1 MAKSVDDRGRG
12 ARPARRDEG
21 AYCWY
26 VTEEERSRRGCI
38 DRETD
43 RLSHSRALK
52 LEAELHLPKL
62 VEFVLVA
69 PAGLEPARSCEQ
81 GILSRTAGDLTN
93 HEREIIAQDDTRSD
107 TDAHECPPRVDDP
120 ASESDPVE
128 LALAT
133 ALDRASAA
141 GQWTVAEVLAR
152 ELEARAGVV
161 QLDAERRRRD
171 R

>member
-1 MAKSVDDRGRG
+1 V
-12 ARPARRDEG
+12 
-21 AYCWY
+21 
-26 VTEEERSRRGCI
+26 SRQ
-38 DRETD
+38 
-43 RLSHSRALK
+43 LA
-52 LEAELHLPKL
+52 P
-62 VEFVLVA
+62 VA

-133 ALDRASAA
+133 AFYRASVA

-152 ELEARAGVV
+152 ELEARRKARSAVV
-161 QLDAERRRRD
+161 QLNAERRRRD
-171 R
+171 GETVRYKDRAHAREVGWVRPP

>member
-1 MAKSVDDRGRG
+1 
-12 ARPARRDEG
+12 
-21 AYCWY
+21 
-26 VTEEERSRRGCI
+26 
-38 DRETD
+38 
-43 RLSHSRALK
+43 
-52 LEAELHLPKL
+52 
-62 VEFVLVA
+62 LVA

-81 GILSRTAGDLTN
+81 GILSRTAGDLTK

-107 TDAHECPPRVDDP
+107 TEAHERPPSIPDLV
-120 ASESDPVE
+120 SESDPVE

-152 ELEARAGVV
+152 ELEARRKARAGVV